1 VPWSGEGFHFHIPDC
16 EDFSIS
22 EEDIRIGNRGSF
34 AESDFG
40 SCFFSEDA
48 TSRDVIR
55 MDMRIED
62 IGECESEFRE
72 EPQVSLDLIS
82 HGVDDNSL
90 MRGCITDDIGI
101 GPRLFVEELAEDN
114 RVHIL
119 TGEK

>member
-1 VPWSGEGFHFHIPDC
+1 MPWSREGLHFHIPDC
-16 EDFSIS
+16 EDFSVS
-22 EEDIRIGNRGSF
+22 EEDIRTRDRGSF

-90 MRGCITDDIGI
+90 MSGCITDDIGI
-101 GPRLFVEELAEDN
+101 GPGFLIKKLAEY
-114 RVHIL
+114 
-119 TGEK
+119 K